1 MVIDIRELFLDVL
14 SIVKFELK
22 FYKDKESPMFE
33 RIVKTRVF
41 QQKLQ
46 RLKDFIMSYFEI
58 MYKDQDSP
66 INKAALQAQLDNIA
80 RITNYYNDLSSFYS
94 DHTKQLITKDKVIN
108 LIEYSHIEVLFL
120 IFTNILD
127 WEHYKSSLLFP
138 TDKSKE
144 KLLKEFLEKL
154 SSVLDVDNKLFKD
167 EINNYIRIKNEHNK
181 IKGSYIYVN
190 TNFRRTT
197 QPIFVLAFM
206 EGRRLLAPAKKSLM
220 FKSKAHIL
228 KSISK
233 MVRKHYLANDG
244 ELPIWGEID
253 NYVYHHFDGKKYVY
267 SSDGHLLDDAHE
279 IYESRA
285 TLSLK

>member
-1 MVIDIRELFLDVL
+1 MDIDIRELFLDVL

-66 INKAALQAQLDNIA
+66 INKAALRVQLDNIA
-80 RITNYYNDLSSFYS
+80 RITNYYNDLSSFYT
-94 DHTKQLITKDKVIN
+94 DHTKKLITKEKILN
-108 LIEYSHIEVLFL
+108 LIEYSHIEILFL

-144 KLLKEFLEKL
+144 KLLKEFLERL
-154 SSVLDVDNKLFKD
+154 ASSDIKDVED
-167 EINNYIRIKNEHNK
+167 II
-181 IKGSYIYVN
+181 
-190 TNFRRTT
+190 
-197 QPIFVLAFM
+197 
-206 EGRRLLAPAKKSLM
+206 
-220 FKSKAHIL
+220 
-228 KSISK
+228 
-233 MVRKHYLANDG
+233 
-244 ELPIWGEID
+244 ELELEID
-253 NYVYHHFDGKKYVY
+253 TFVQAIGV
-267 SSDGHLLDDAHE
+267 
-279 IYESRA
+279 
-285 TLSLK
+285 